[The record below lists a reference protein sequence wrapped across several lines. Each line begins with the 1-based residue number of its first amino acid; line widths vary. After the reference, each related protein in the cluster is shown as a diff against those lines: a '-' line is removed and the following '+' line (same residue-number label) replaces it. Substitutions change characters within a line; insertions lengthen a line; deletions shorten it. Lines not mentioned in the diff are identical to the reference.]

1 MLAGVPQG
9 TALPHN
15 FRAVVLGSSGALGQ
29 AFVQLLTADPRCFSV
44 QGFSR
49 SSTPA
54 LYLEDEQSIIRCAQD
69 VASGGAVHLVIDAT
83 GALVIDGRDPEKR
96 LEDISAEGLMRAM
109 QVNAIGPALLMKHWV
124 PLLVKDQRCVFASLS
139 ARVGSIEDNHKGG
152 WYSYRASKAALNML
166 IQSTAIEAH
175 RKRPLAVF
183 AALQPGTVQSRLTQ
197 DFVDQAS
204 AMAPLDSAARLL
216 QVLENLPST
225 GRAHFV
231 DYEGRAIP
239 W

>member
-1 MLAGVPQG
+1 MPQG

-83 GALVIDGRDPEKR
+83 GALVIDGRGPEKR
-96 LEDISAEGLMRAM
+96 LEDISAESLMRAM

>member
-1 MLAGVPQG
+1 M
-9 TALPHN
+9 
-15 FRAVVLGSSGALGQ
+15 VLGSSGALGQ

-83 GALVIDGRDPEKR
+83 GALVIDGRGPEKR
-96 LEDISAEGLMRAM
+96 LEDISAESLMRAM

-166 IQSTAIEAH
+166 IQSTAIEAY